1 MQRKILSIIKYTI
14 YLGLI
19 VVLTLPSLILT
30 LYSYPVQDDF
40 HYAYYGRELMRQGYN
55 LITMS
60 FAKTWEYYI
69 TFCGCYTSS
78 FLGYFF
84 SAIINCS
91 VWGIR
96 IFELLSA
103 IMFYL
108 AAYAVLRAL
117 IIYVMGYSKEK
128 IPPMYILLLL
138 CFNALIIYGE
148 QEVFYWFITSVQYLL
163 ITSFIFFGIAL
174 FLYALESRSKK
185 AAVVAAILGFL
196 GSGGALNIAAFCC
209 ILYFLSA
216 IWGFCVKKEKSMSG
230 IVFGVTLIGGL
241 INGLAP
247 GNFIRAGEPLT
258 ISKLFEAMI
267 DSFVYAFSRMEMFLK
282 NPIYIAIVIILAVY
296 LLVCKRKNSGYGF
309 YMPVL
314 FSVAAFSFVV
324 AIIFPVIMGY
334 GKDAYHAMCRSNFIS
349 DTAIHFFT
357 FLNLLYWRGW
367 LEKRFP
373 SVAVSCRFENVILLA
388 SVLFFVVIIGN
399 GRLLGKGTRI
409 WKTVPFVRETWEWY
423 SGRHREYSDYC
434 IGVYK
439 QIEEADGNVVE
450 ITIKEVEDRTCMI
463 NSQFWIGYYD
473 MDKEW
478 GNRSIAKFYGKDAV
492 YIFLEE

>member
-1 MQRKILSIIKYTI
+1 MQRKILSTIKYII
-14 YLGLI
+14 YLGSI

-84 SAIINCS
+84 SAIINCN

-103 IMFYL
+103 IIFYL

-117 IIYVMGYSKEK
+117 VIYVMGYSKEK

-138 CFNALIIYGE
+138 CFNALIHYGE
-148 QEVFYWFITSVQYLL
+148 QEDFYWFITSVQYLL

-174 FLYALESRSKK
+174 FLYALKNRSKK

-216 IWGFCVKKEKSMSG
+216 IWGFCAKREKMMSG
-230 IVFGVTLIGGL
+230 IVFGVILVGGL
-241 INGLAP
+241 VNGLAP
-247 GNFIRAGEPLT
+247 GNYTRAGEPLT
-258 ISKLFEAMI
+258 ISKLFEAMT
-267 DSFVYAFSRMEMFLK
+267 DSFAYAFSRMEMFLQ
-282 NPIYIAIVIILAVY
+282 NPIYVAIIVILVVYLLMCRSNDHNYRFYMPGLFSAAAFCFVAIVI
-296 LLVCKRKNSGYGF
+296 
-309 YMPVL
+309 
-314 FSVAAFSFVV
+314 
-324 AIIFPVIMGY
+324 FPVMLGY
-334 GKDAYHAMCRSNFIS
+334 GKGIYPIICRSNFIS
-349 DTAIHFFT
+349 DTAIYLFT
-357 FLNLLYWRGW
+357 FLTLFYWRGW
-367 LEKRFP
+367 IERRF
-373 SVAVSCRFENVILLA
+373 SNFAISDRMENIILLLSIA
-388 SVLFFVVIIGN
+388 VLTVIIG
-399 GRLLGKGTRI
+399 RRK
-409 WKTVPFVRETWEWY
+409 WKEVPFVRETREWY
-423 SGRHREYSDYC
+423 NGVYREYSDYC
-434 IGVYK
+434 VGVYE
-439 QIEEADGNVVE
+439 QIAGAEGNIAEIVVR
-450 ITIKEVEDRTCMI
+450 EVKDTTCMI
-463 NSQFWIGYYD
+463 DPQFYTGYYD
-473 MDKEW
+473 PEKEHA
-478 GNRSIAKFYGKDAV
+478 NRTIARFYGKDAV
-492 YIFLEE
+492 YIYFEE

>member
-19 VVLTLPSLILT
+19 IVLTLPSLILT

-60 FAKTWEYYI
+60 FAKTWEYYM

-103 IMFYL
+103 IIFYL

-138 CFNALIIYGE
+138 CFNALIHYGE
-148 QEVFYWFITSVQYLL
+148 QEDFYWFITSVQYLM

-174 FLYALESRSKK
+174 FLYALENRSKK

-216 IWGFCVKKEKSMSG
+216 IWGFCVKREKAVSG

-258 ISKLFEAMI
+258 ISKLLEAMI
-267 DSFVYAFSRMEMFLK
+267 DSFAYTFSRMEMFLK
-282 NPIYIAIVIILAVY
+282 NPIYVAIILILVVYLLMCRSNDRNHRFYMPGLFSAAAFCFVAIVI
-296 LLVCKRKNSGYGF
+296 
-309 YMPVL
+309 
-314 FSVAAFSFVV
+314 
-324 AIIFPVIMGY
+324 FPVMLGY
-334 GKDAYHAMCRSNFIS
+334 GKDIYPIICRSNFIS
-349 DTAIHFFT
+349 DTAIYLFT
-357 FLNLLYWRGW
+357 FLTLFYWRGW
-367 LEKRFP
+367 IERRF
-373 SVAVSCRFENVILLA
+373 SNFAISNRMENIILLL
-388 SVLFFVVIIGN
+388 SIVVLTVIIG
-399 GRLLGKGTRI
+399 RRK
-409 WKTVPFVRETWEWY
+409 WKEVPFVRETREWY
-423 SGRHREYSDYC
+423 KGVYREYSDYC
-434 IGVYK
+434 VGVYE
-439 QIEEADGNVVE
+439 QIAGAEENIAEIVVR
-450 ITIKEVEDRTCMI
+450 EVKDTTCMI
-463 NSQFWIGYYD
+463 DPQFYIGYYD
-473 MDKEW
+473 AEKEYA
-478 GNRSIAKFYGKDAV
+478 NRTIARFYGKDAV
-492 YIFLEE
+492 YIYFEE